1 MNSTNTT
8 NNRTVIVAA
17 SLVEAFS
24 IVILNLVVLGLC
36 YKIPLQM
43 KSQLHI
49 YYTFLGAADLLN
61 GFGLFL
67 LTSTFFTEFDIF
79 HYYSVCSF
87 VVTINSAGITTT
99 GYMLLLLTCV
109 KCFSI
114 ICPLKS
120 LRLITKNVA
129 VWSSTLT
136 WVLCFVSMILPSIL
150 WSRDIIY
157 ISNETCSANMVY
169 HKRYKQ
175 FIQLGGAVSGI
186 FAAGIIL
193 FNVAMV
199 IAIVRRNNKI
209 ENDQNIQMRPDVH
222 NCSANDIIK
231 PNTIM
236 AVHSLSHSTISIFVV
251 NNNNEKQV
259 VNSSMPNTSTAEFC
273 HDGGSCNTR
282 TNGYDIRKS
291 KSFKAYMT
299 VLMHVGFYV
308 LCGCPSLVLATDKKL
323 NYYFFNNREIRL
335 FSLLFLYLTSLIN
348 PILTLARVPL
358 FVKTIKQIV
367 QKHVRRVT
375 INP

>member
-8 NNRTVIVAA
+8 NYRTVIFAA

-36 YKIPLQM
+36 CKIPLQM

-49 YYTFLGAADLLN
+49 YYTFLGAADLIN
-61 GFGLFL
+61 GFGLLL
-67 LTSTFFTEFDIF
+67 LTCTFFTELDIF

-120 LRLITKNVA
+120 LRLITKTVA
-129 VWSSTLT
+129 VWSSALT
-136 WVLCFVSMILPSIL
+136 WLLCFVTMILPSIL
-150 WSRDIIY
+150 WRRDIIY
-157 ISNETCSANMVY
+157 IPNESCSANMVY

-175 FIQLGGAVSGI
+175 FVQIGYAVSGI
-186 FAAGIIL
+186 FAAGIVL
-193 FNVAMV
+193 CDVAMV
-199 IAIVRRNNKI
+199 IAIVRRNNQIKH
-209 ENDQNIQMRPDVH
+209 DQNILMRPDVH
-222 NCSANDIIK
+222 TCSANDITK

-236 AVHSLSHSTISIFVV
+236 AVHALPHSAISIFVV
-251 NNNNEKQV
+251 NDNDENLA
-259 VNSSMPNTSTAEFC
+259 VNSAMPSTSTAEFG
-273 HDGGSCNTR
+273 HGGGSCNTR
-282 TNGYDIRKS
+282 TNRYNFRKS

-299 VLMHVGFYV
+299 VLMHGGFYV
-308 LCGCPSLVLATDKKL
+308 LCGFPSFVLATDKKL
-323 NYYFFNNREIRL
+323 NYYFFNNRDIRL
-335 FSLLFLYLTSLIN
+335 SCLLFLYLTSLIN

-375 INP
+375 IHP

>member
-8 NNRTVIVAA
+8 TYRTVIFAA

-36 YKIPLQM
+36 CKIPLQI

-67 LTSTFFTEFDIF
+67 LTFTFFTEFDIF
-79 HYYSVCSF
+79 NHYFVCSF
-87 VVTINSAGITTT
+87 VVTINSSGITTT

-120 LRLITKNVA
+120 LRLITNTVA
-129 VWSSTLT
+129 VWTSALT
-136 WVLCFVSMILPSIL
+136 WVLCFVTMILPSIL

-157 ISNETCSANMVY
+157 IPNESCSANMVY

-175 FIQLGGAVSGI
+175 FVQLGYAVSGI
-186 FAAGIIL
+186 FSAGIVL
-193 FNVAMV
+193 VNVAMV

-209 ENDQNIQMRPDVH
+209 KHDQNIQMRPDVH
-222 NCSANDIIK
+222 TCSANDIIK
-231 PNTIM
+231 PSTIM
-236 AVHSLSHSTISIFVV
+236 DVHALPHSAISIFVV
-251 NNNNEKQV
+251 NDNNENQV
-259 VNSSMPNTSTAEFC
+259 VNSAMPSTSTAEFC
-273 HDGGSCNTR
+273 HGGGSCNTR
-282 TNGYDIRKS
+282 TNGYNFRKS

-299 VLMHVGFYV
+299 VLMYVGFCV
-308 LCGCPSLVLATDKKL
+308 LCALPSFVLTTDKKL
-323 NYYFFNNREIRL
+323 KYYYFNNRDIRFSCLL
-335 FSLLFLYLTSLIN
+335 FSYLTSLIN
-348 PILTLARVPL
+348 PILTLARVPS

-375 INP
+375 IHP